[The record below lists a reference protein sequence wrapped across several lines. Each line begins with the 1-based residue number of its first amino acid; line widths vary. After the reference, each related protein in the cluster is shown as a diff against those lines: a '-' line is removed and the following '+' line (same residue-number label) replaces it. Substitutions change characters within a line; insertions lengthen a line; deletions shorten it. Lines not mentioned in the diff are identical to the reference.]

1 MSLRCRNRRT
11 SFQATPR
18 VRTSAPSVPR
28 VKCAPNATYVLPSRL
43 HRASSVKLSDGGCGR
58 RSNRGSRCPPKRTL
72 PATPITD
79 TVSRST
85 GAFPW
90 VAAAVPLCR
99 STRPVWS
106 FRASR
111 HRWLTRYETT
121 NAAVHTASDYQILSE
136 SRDLTCAWKKRS
148 DRKNVDVRTG
158 VTSFRFD
165 ADTFSRASTRIV
177 RDCER
182 VRRGTR
188 YANDEF

>member
-28 VKCAPNATYVLPSRL
+28 VKCAPQRDLCFSRPIASREFCKAFRRRLRPPIEPRLSMPSQ
-43 HRASSVKLSDGGCGR
+43 ADA
-58 RSNRGSRCPPKRTL
+58 

-79 TVSRST
+79 TVPRST
-85 GAFPW
+85 GAFPR
-90 VAAAVPLCR
+90 VAGAVPLCR
-99 STRPVWS
+99 STRPVS